1 MPKQNGHRILFAM
14 PHPHNSADHIVLYE
28 SIYCSHV
35 YNMHIALLYFIYYR
49 QEHFLQGK
57 EGKKV

>member
-1 MPKQNGHRILFAM
+1 MSQYIA
-14 PHPHNSADHIVLYE
+14 HI
-28 SIYCSHV
+28 V